1 LHSLV
6 RSLQLGSATTVSP
19 TWTTSHSQSLL
30 KVQRD
35 TKGANPKVFT
45 DHKQKNLI
53 WDVLGITAYWM
64 YQLRLQLKKYLA
76 QDNLHQRHIHKT
88 DADAIAWLEYDPIVN
103 QTAESYLMTKV
114 NKNSKCSQRQA
125 GNSIKTMVQTMSKH
139 QQAWRFKA
147 HVCKTWKQG

>member
-1 LHSLV
+1 
-6 RSLQLGSATTVSP
+6 
-19 TWTTSHSQSLL
+19 
-30 KVQRD
+30 
-35 TKGANPKVFT
+35 
-45 DHKQKNLI
+45 
-53 WDVLGITAYWM
+53 M

-139 QQAWRFKA
+139 QQA
-147 HVCKTWKQG
+147 